1 MFLKC
6 DITGFNVDKRALPL
20 IKANAVVS
28 VVAFLLAITAAL
40 LVLFTRWQ
48 VVHLLP
54 VDWYYRI
61 LTFHGLVALVVWIVF
76 WEMAGLYFGSTVVL
90 NARQVAPGVGWLA
103 FVLMVVGTALVAYAV
118 LTGQADVLFTSYTP
132 LKAAP
137 VHYLGIIL
145 FAVGALIVCG
155 LFIANIIVAKKEK
168 TYGDGPLPLFSFGL
182 LTAVILAIGTLLA
195 GAAIYVPTFLWSMG
209 LIETVDSLMY
219 RLVFW
224 GFGHSAQ
231 QVNVAAQIS
240 IWYLGAFLV
249 VGGTSINEKVSRT
262 AFLFYLIG
270 INLASA
276 HHLLV
281 DPIPSP
287 SWKVVNT
294 SYFMYLAVL
303 ASMIHAFA
311 VPSAIEVAQ
320 RKRGFTKGLFDWI
333 KNCPWEN
340 PAFVSIFLSIVMFGF
355 IGGIT
360 GVINGMEQA
369 NMIIHNT
376 LALPGHFKGTVVA
389 GTTLTFMG
397 ATYYLIPLI
406 FRKKISMYGVAKAV
420 PWAFTLGLVLLSAG
434 LSTLGYLGV
443 PRRHWDITFSGGPFT
458 YNFPQISDIFWVI
471 AVIGGT
477 ILFLACLAWCLVVV
491 VSVFFGQPVRG
502 PQDMQLTMSGLPPED
517 PHGDHASR
525 FVAPGTFTLTIVWM
539 IAFLI
544 FISLNWGWLSMMWE
558 VK

>member
-1 MFLKC
+1 MSFLKC
-6 DITGFNVDKRALPL
+6 DITGFNVDKRVLPL

-28 VVAFLLAITAAL
+28 VVSLLLAVLTAM

-61 LTFHGLVALVVWIVF
+61 LTLHGLVALVVWIVF
-76 WEMAGLYFGSTVVL
+76 WEMAGLYFGSTIVL

-103 FVLMVVGTALVAYAV
+103 FVLMVVGTALVSFAV
-118 LTGQADVLFTSYTP
+118 LTGRADVLFTSYVP
-132 LKAAP
+132 LKANP
-137 VHYLGIIL
+137 IHYLGIIL

-155 LFIANIIVAKKEK
+155 LFFANIITAKKEK

-182 LTAVILAIGTLLA
+182 LTAAILAVGTLLS
-195 GAAIYVPTFLWSMG
+195 GAAIYVPVFLWSLG
-209 LIETVDSLMY
+209 LIQSVDSIVY
-219 RLVFW
+219 RVVFW

-231 QVNVAAQIS
+231 QVNVAAMIS
-240 IWYLGAFLV
+240 IWYLGAFLT
-249 VGGTSINEKVSRT
+249 VGGTSINERVSRM
-262 AFLFYLIG
+262 AFLFYMIG

-287 SWKVVNT
+287 AWKIVNT

-320 RKRGFTKGLFDWI
+320 RRRGYTKGLFDWL
-333 KNCPWEN
+333 KNCPWGN
-340 PAFVSIFLSIVMFGF
+340 PAFVAVFLAVVTFGF

-360 GVINGMEQA
+360 GVINGMEQT
-369 NMIIHNT
+369 NMVVHNT
-376 LALPGHFKGTVVA
+376 LAIPGHFKGTVVS

-406 FRKKISMYGVAKAV
+406 FRKKISFFGVAKAA
-420 PWAFTLGLVLLSAG
+420 PWLFAIGIVLLSAG

-443 PRRHWDITFSGGPFT
+443 PRRHWDTTFSGGPFT
-458 YNFPQISDIFWVI
+458 YTYPPIADFLWVV
-471 AVIGGT
+471 AVIGGV
-477 ILFLACLAWCLVVV
+477 IAFLGAMAWILVVV
-491 VSVFFGQPVRG
+491 ISVFFGKPVTG
-502 PQDMQLTMSGLPPED
+502 PVDMQLPLASPLPPETKS
-517 PHGDHASR
+517 HESK
-525 FVAPGTFTLTIVWM
+525 FVAPGTFALTIIFM
-539 IAFLI
+539 LAFLI
-544 FISLNWGWLSMMWE
+544 FATINWGWLSMMWE